1 MAIDFPSSPTNGQIF
16 TDGDH
21 TWVYSSSLPGWK
33 LQTQVL
39 NAATLEINAQ
49 TGTTYTLALSD
60 AGKLVTLSNAS
71 PISLEIPLNSSVA
84 FPTGTQVNMAQI
96 GAGRVTV
103 AGAAGVTVNSA
114 LGLKTRTQYS
124 VLTCI
129 KTATDTWLLTGDSSV
144 S

>member
-1 MAIDFPSSPTNGQIF
+1 MAINFPSSPTNGQLF
-16 TDGDH
+16 TDGDK
-21 TWVYSSSLPGWK
+21 TWQYSSSTGAWK
-33 LQTQVL
+33 LETQIL
-39 NAATLEINAQ
+39 NAASIEINAQ
-49 TGTTYTLALSD
+49 TGTTYTLALTD

-71 PISLEIPLNSSVA
+71 AISLTVPLNSSVA
-84 FPTGTQVNMAQI
+84 FPVGTQVNLSQV
-96 GAGRVTV
+96 GVGRVTV
-103 AGAAGVTVNSA
+103 AGAVGVTVNSA

>member
-1 MAIDFPSSPTNGQIF
+1 MAINFPSSPTNGQLF
-16 TDGDH
+16 TDGDK
-21 TWVYSSSLPGWK
+21 TWQYSSSTGAWK
-33 LQTQVL
+33 LETQIL
-39 NAATLEINAQ
+39 NAAQLEINAQ
-49 TGTTYTLALSD
+49 TGTSYTLALSD

-124 VLTCI
+124 VLTCV
-129 KTATDTWLLTGDSSV
+129 KTGTNTWLLTGDSSV

>member
-129 KTATDTWLLTGDSSV
+129 KTATDIWLLTGDSSV

>member
-1 MAIDFPSSPTNGQIF
+1 MPIDFPSSPTNGQIF

-33 LQTQVL
+33 LQAQVL

-49 TGTTYTLALSD
+49 TGTTYTLVLAD
-60 AGKLVTLSNAS
+60 AGKLVTLDNAS
-71 PISLEIPLNSSVA
+71 PISLEVPLNSSVA
-84 FPTGTQVNMAQI
+84 FPTGTQVNLAQI

-129 KTATDTWLLTGDSSV
+129 KTDTDSWLLTGDSSV

>member
-1 MAIDFPSSPTNGQIF
+1 MPIDFPSSPTNGQIF

-39 NAATLEINAQ
+39 NAAQLEINAQ

-60 AGKLVTLSNAS
+60 AGKLVTLSNTSA
-71 PISLEIPLNSSVA
+71 IAVTVPLNSSVA
-84 FPTGTQVNMAQI
+84 FPTGTQVNLAQTNT
-96 GAGRVTV
+96 GRVTV
-103 AGAAGVTVNSA
+103 AGDSGVTVNSA
-114 LGLKTRTQYS
+114 LGLKARTQYS
-124 VLTCI
+124 ILTCI
-129 KTATDTWLLTGDSSV
+129 KTGTDTWLLTGDSSV

>member
-1 MAIDFPSSPTNGQIF
+1 MAINFPSSPVDGQSF

-21 TWVYSSSLPGWK
+21 TWIFSSSTGAWK
-33 LQTQVL
+33 LETQIL
-39 NAATLEINAQ
+39 NAAQLEINAQ

-71 PISLEIPLNSSVA
+71 PIALTVPLNSSIA
-84 FPTGTQVNMAQI
+84 FPTGTQVNLAQI

-103 AGAAGVTVNSA
+103 AGASGVTVNSA

-129 KTATDTWLLTGDSSV
+129 KTATDTWLLTGDSAV

>member
-1 MAIDFPSSPTNGQIF
+1 MAINFPSSPTNGQLF
-16 TDGDH
+16 TDGDK
-21 TWVYSSSLPGWK
+21 TWQYSSSTGAWK
-33 LQTQVL
+33 LETQIL
-39 NAATLEINAQ
+39 NAAQLEINAQ
-49 TGTTYTLALSD
+49 TGTTYTLALTD

-71 PISLEIPLNSSVA
+71 AISLTVPLNSSVA
-84 FPTGTQVNMAQI
+84 FPVGTQVNLSQV
-96 GAGRVTV
+96 GVGRVTV
-103 AGAAGVTVNSA
+103 AGAVGVTVNSA

>member
-1 MAIDFPSSPTNGQIF
+1 MPIDFPSSPTNGQIF

-33 LQTQVL
+33 LETQVL

-49 TGTTYTLALSD
+49 TGTTYTLVLAD
-60 AGKLVTLSNAS
+60 AGKLVTLDNAS
-71 PISLEIPLNSSVA
+71 PISLEVPLNSSVA
-84 FPTGTQVNMAQI
+84 FTTGTQVNLAQI

-129 KTATDTWLLTGDSSV
+129 KTGTDTWLLTGDSSV